1 MSDVGLMVLAI
12 TLAWL
17 AGYRVYLTAFSLG
30 LASLAGAVELPSA
43 LQVLQSPWV
52 LALSGGLTLTEF
64 FADKIPG
71 VDSLSDLV
79 NTLVRVPGGAL
90 LAAGVMAPESGD
102 LSAAWLGVGAGSAL
116 AAHALKS
123 GARLLINTSPEP
135 ASNLL
140 TSGVED
146 VGAVSALLL
155 AFNYPWLALAI
166 AVCIPV
172 GMALLLVWVVRRLG
186 RGRRR
191 QAVGIA
197 AR

>member
-30 LASLAGAVELPSA
+30 LASLAGAVELPPA
-43 LQVLQSPWV
+43 MQVLQSPWV
-52 LALSGGLTLTEF
+52 LALSGGLTLIEF

-71 VDSLSDLV
+71 VDSLSDLL

-102 LSAAWLGVGAGSAL
+102 LSAAWLGVGAGSAF
-116 AAHALKS
+116 AAHAIKS
-123 GARLLINTSPEP
+123 GARLLVNTSPEP

-140 TSGVED
+140 TSGIED

-155 AFNYPWLALAI
+155 AFSYPWLALAI
-166 AVCIPV
+166 AVCVPL
-172 GMALLLVWVVRRLG
+172 GMALLLVWLLRRLG
-186 RGRRR
+186 RGRR
-191 QAVGIA
+191 QQIAGIA

>member
-1 MSDVGLMVLAI
+1 MSEVGLMVLAI

-17 AGYRVYLTAFSLG
+17 AGYRVYLTAFGLG
-30 LASLAGAVELPSA
+30 LASLAGAVELPPA
-43 LQVLQSPWV
+43 LQVLESPW
-52 LALSGGLTLTEF
+52 LLTLSGALTLTEF

-71 VDSLSDLV
+71 VDSLSDLI

-102 LSAAWLGVGAGSAL
+102 LSAVWLGAGAGSAF

-123 GARLLINTSPEP
+123 GARLFINASPEP

-146 VGAVSALLL
+146 IGAVSALLL
-155 AFNYPWLALAI
+155 AFHYPWLALAI
-166 AVCIPV
+166 AVCIPL
-172 GMALLLVWVVRRLG
+172 GLALLLVWIVRRLG
-186 RGRRR
+186 RARR
-191 QAVGIA
+191 AHA